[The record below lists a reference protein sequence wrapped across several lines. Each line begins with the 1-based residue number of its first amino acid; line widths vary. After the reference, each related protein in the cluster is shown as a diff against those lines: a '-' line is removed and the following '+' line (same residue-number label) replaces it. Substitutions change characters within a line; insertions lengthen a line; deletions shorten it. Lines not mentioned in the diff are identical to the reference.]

1 MEEVYPLEQEL
12 NLLDP
17 ADIRFYR
24 DEFEDLVMERGD
36 GKVDRGIHILRS
48 FPLSNE
54 SRFISVRKGDEE
66 EEIGIIPD
74 LSGLDDDSRQLLE
87 EELERVYFV
96 PRITRVLSVEER
108 FHVPKWEVET
118 DHGPRAFEI
127 RSGRNDIR
135 VLSEGR
141 VLIRDADGNRYEIPN
156 YRHLDEDSQTQID
169 SQI

>member
-1 MEEVYPLEQEL
+1 MEEVYPLEEEL

-17 ADIRFYR
+17 ACIRFYR
-24 DEFEDLVMERGD
+24 EEFEDLVMERED
-36 GKVDRGIHILRS
+36 GEIDRSIHILRN

-54 SRFISVRKGDEE
+54 SRFISVRKGEE
-66 EEIGIIPD
+66 EEELGIIPALSD
-74 LSGLDDDSRQLLE
+74 LDEGSRQLLE

-96 PRITRVLSVEER
+96 PCITRVLSVEER

-118 DHGPRAFEI
+118 DRGPRVFEI

-135 VLSEGR
+135 VLGGGR
-141 VLIRDADGNRYEIPN
+141 VLIRDADGNQYEIPN
-156 YRHLDEDSQTQID
+156 YRRLDEDSQKQID

>member
-17 ADIRFYR
+17 ARIHFYR
-24 DEFEDLVMERGD
+24 DEFEDLVMERED
-36 GKVDRGIHILRS
+36 GETERGVHILRN

-54 SRFISVRKGDEE
+54 SRFISVKKDEE
-66 EEIGIIPD
+66 EELGIIPD
-74 LSGLDDDSRQLLE
+74 LGGLDDDSRQLLE

-118 DHGPRAFEI
+118 DRGPRVFEI

-135 VLSEGR
+135 VLGAGR
-141 VLIRDADGNRYEIPN
+141 VLIRDADGNQYEIPN
-156 YRHLDEDSQTQID
+156 YRRLDEDSQNQID